1 MVNPSKRKLAV
12 AIILVAF
19 CGLLGLQASSL
30 YQFTHT
36 PRVGF
41 LQKNFLVARVFENS
55 PAQKAGLKTGDTIL
69 EIDGVPVDDVPG
81 IARVMRGA
89 RPGDV
94 MSYSVARG
102 DQAISVSILTEPR
115 TIDEILRV
123 VLRMIVGLAF
133 LVVGLAV
140 SLKRTDRLGI
150 VFFFLCCSFTTIL
163 TMRPGVDLSWA
174 EHALYDAAVLALAP
188 LFLDFFLNFPER
200 KPLLTRRPRLQAYL
214 YLPSAVLLAVTEGF
228 NFGIYRRGMGIGE
241 GIELFQ
247 NISSLYFTLCILLGI
262 ISFVHSYRTISSPR
276 NRRRLHLVLWGTVA
290 GILPTAIVSIVV
302 TIWPNASVPALRY
315 VFLTMIFMPL
325 AFGHAILR
333 YGLMDVEIVIKRGT
347 VYALLTG
354 LLVALYFAVVEGI
367 GRAVGLASER
377 ASFALSLLSIFLMA
391 VVFSPARNRIQAA
404 VDKAFYRRKYRYREA
419 LREFSHALASVIDLD
434 MLLRMLVGRISQNI
448 HIHKVAVLLRDESN
462 GGYAVKASVGI
473 SEHRRQMSYLKADD
487 VVIKWLEEKGEALQ
501 IDRMRTEASFSPLSE
516 DEVSRLA
523 AMGASLLV
531 PLVVKGNLNG
541 VLVLSPKLS
550 GDFYTSEDRDLLG
563 ALADQAAVA
572 IENARLHCQALEKQ
586 KLEEELAVARRIQA
600 NMLPAEAPELEGWE
614 VAGKNIQCK
623 EVGGDYFDYFKTGEN
638 TVAIAIGDASGKG
651 VPAAL
656 LMASIQSHL
665 RVQAERESAPAVVLK
680 KTNRWLVETTDPEC
694 FVSLF
699 LGILDTDSST
709 LTYSNAG
716 HNPPLLVR
724 SSGAIG
730 LLEEG
735 GTVLGMLEGDYGQGE
750 VNLEPGDTIVLYT
763 DGVVEERDSQGDMF
777 GLERLVK
784 MAMNSRRLDAKSL
797 VETIIDEVSDFAEG
811 DREDD
816 TTVSVIRFKAPSRS
830 PLTQWSNVE

>member
-1 MVNPSKRKLAV
+1 MVTPGKRKTAV

-30 YQFTHT
+30 YQFTLS

-41 LQKNFLVARVFENS
+41 LQKNFLVARVFVNS
-55 PAQKAGLKTGDTIL
+55 PAERAGLKTGDNIL
-69 EIDGVPVDDVPG
+69 MIDGVSVDDVPG

-94 MSYSVARG
+94 MNYTVARG
-102 DQAISVSILTEPR
+102 DEIVPVSILTESK
-115 TIDEILRV
+115 TLDEILRV
-123 VLRMIVGLAF
+123 VLRMAVGLAF

-150 VFFFLCCSFTTIL
+150 VFFFLCSSFTVIL
-163 TMRPGVDLSWA
+163 TMRPGVELSWA

-188 LFLDFFLNFPER
+188 LFLDFFLNFPEKKR
-200 KPLLTRRPRLQAYL
+200 LLKRRPRIQVYV
-214 YLPSAVLLAVTEGF
+214 YLPSAVLLAVTETF
-228 NFGIYRRGMGIGE
+228 NFGIYRRGMGIGA

-247 NISSLYFTLCILLGI
+247 NVSSIYFTLCILLGV
-262 ISFVHSYRTISSPR
+262 ISFFHSYRTISSPR

-290 GILPTAIVSIVV
+290 GILPTAVVSIVV
-302 TIWPNASVPALRY
+302 TIWPDALVPALRY
-315 VFLTMIFMPL
+315 VFLTMVFIPL

-354 LLVALYFAVVEGI
+354 LLVALYFAIVEGI
-367 GRAVGLASER
+367 GKAIGLASER
-377 ASFALSLLSIFLMA
+377 ASFALSLFSIFLMA

-419 LREFSHALASVIDLD
+419 LREFSHALATVIDLD
-434 MLLRMLVGRISQNI
+434 ILLEMLVSRISKTV
-448 HIHKVAVLLRDESN
+448 HIEKVAVLLRDGSSSKYN
-462 GGYAVKASVGI
+462 AKASVGI
-473 SEHRRQMSYLKADD
+473 SEHRKQMSFLKDSDA
-487 VVIKWLEEKGEALQ
+487 VVKWLEEKGETLQ
-501 IDRMRTEASFSPLSE
+501 IERMRTESGFPALDE
-516 DEVSRLA
+516 DEILRLA
-523 AMGASLLV
+523 ALGASILV

-541 VLVLSPKLS
+541 VLVLSEKLS
-550 GDFYTSEDRDLLG
+550 GDLYTAEDRDLLG

-572 IENARLHCQALEKQ
+572 IESARLHCEALEKQ

-614 VAGKNIQCK
+614 IAGKNIQCK
-623 EVGGDYFDYFKTGEN
+623 EVGGDYFDYFRTGEHS
-638 TVAIAIGDASGKG
+638 VAVAVGDASGKG

-665 RVQAERESAPAVVLK
+665 RVQAERESSPGSVLE
-680 KTNRWLVETTDPEC
+680 KTNKWLVETTDPEC

-699 LGILDTDSST
+699 LGMLNTETST

-716 HNPPLLVR
+716 HNPPLLIR
-724 SSGAIG
+724 ASGAIG

-735 GTVLGMLEGDYGQGE
+735 GTILGMIEGKYGEGE
-750 VNLEPGDTIVLYT
+750 VKFEPGDMIVLYT
-763 DGVVEERDSQGDMF
+763 DGVVEERDSRGQMF
-777 GLERLVK
+777 GMDRLVK
-784 MAMNSRRLDAKSL
+784 LALNSRRLDADSL
-797 VETIIDEVSDFAEG
+797 VETIIGEVSDFSEG
-811 DREDD
+811 EREDD
-816 TTVSVIRFKAPSRS
+816 TTVSVVRFKALSSSR
-830 PLTQWSNVE
+830 LIRG